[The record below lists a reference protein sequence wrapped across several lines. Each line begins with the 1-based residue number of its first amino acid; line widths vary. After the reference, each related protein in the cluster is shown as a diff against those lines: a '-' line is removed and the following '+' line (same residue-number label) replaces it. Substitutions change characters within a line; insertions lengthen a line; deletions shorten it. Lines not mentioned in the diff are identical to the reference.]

1 MTAAGRYL
9 LGLAAT
15 AAGAAL
21 ATGAARADIRAE
33 IAWGAL
39 TGLVLQAPLGWWVV
53 QSIGTE
59 RFVLIVTSQSADFLP
74 SSYAAYAPSVV
85 DVGVL
90 VGTLAFFA
98 FLFLLFLRF
107 VPFSP
112 VSELMA
118 LKYELGEP

>member
-1 MTAAGRYL
+1 VTAAGRYL

-59 RFVLIVTSQSADFLP
+59 RFVLTWGLGMLVRLTAVAI
-74 SSYAAYAPSVV
+74 AALVV
-85 DVGVL
+85 VPLTRWQAGPMLGALVAVL
-90 VGTLAFFA
+90 VA
-98 FLFLLFLRF
+98 LL
-107 VPFSP
+107 V
-112 VSELMA
+112 VEAVTA
-118 LKYELGEP
+118 LKEHSRE